1 MQNPRLPGTGK
12 KANIIKEGQ
21 RDEVRRKRT
30 RYGENRGRSQSKE
43 LGRGPS
49 EIVSTF

>member
-1 MQNPRLPGTGK
+1 MKALVQKTSHSLSYNESVSFK
-12 KANIIKEGQ
+12 KNFPFFKL
-21 RDEVRRKRT
+21 KP
-30 RYGENRGRSQSKE
+30 QSKE

>member
-1 MQNPRLPGTGK
+1 MLIVDGRIRINNDGSDPWEAQNYTDP
-12 KANIIKEGQ
+12 
-21 RDEVRRKRT
+21 
-30 RYGENRGRSQSKE
+30 QSKE

>member
-1 MQNPRLPGTGK
+1 MLLYSIVVFHP
-12 KANIIKEGQ
+12 
-21 RDEVRRKRT
+21 
-30 RYGENRGRSQSKE
+30 QSKE